1 MRVFKM
7 MLFIGFFFNSVAKC
21 FNLVGNTYKASI
33 RVPLIRRS
41 QDIRLKFNS
50 EVCAA
55 LQLSGFIRTS
65 GNIYYKMHDDN
76 DNIEFIP
83 DKSIEKI
90 TKKFRLSLTDASYDD
105 VTDTAKI
112 NIKSSLL
119 FIEQEIIFYRDY
131 DYN

>member
-1 MRVFKM
+1 MCLFRTL
-7 MLFIGFFFNSVAKC
+7 LFIGFFFNSVAKC

-33 RVPLIRRS
+33 RVPLIRRT
-41 QDIRLKFNS
+41 QDIRLKFNT

-55 LQLSGFIRTS
+55 LQLSGVIRTS
-65 GNIYYKMHDDN
+65 GYIYYKMKDDK
-76 DNIEFIP
+76 DEIEFIS
-83 DKSIEKI
+83 DKTIDKI
-90 TKKFRLSLTDASYDD
+90 TKRFGLSLEYASYDH

-119 FIEQEIIFYRDY
+119 YIEQEIIFNREY

>member
-1 MRVFKM
+1 MKLIKILMFTT
-7 MLFIGFFFNSVAKC
+7 LFFNSLSKC

-90 TKKFRLSLTDASYDD
+90 TKKFRLSLTDALYDD
-105 VTDTAKI
+105 VTDTARI

-119 FIEQEIIFYRDY
+119 FIEQDIIFYRDY
-131 DYN
+131 N